1 MEGMLFWFCFC
12 FFCSWQQRVQIS
24 LPSAPSTQRVPMLR
38 LARGH
43 REREKNKCRPP
54 QPARSLSLYHSRQIV
69 FTPDPTTATK
79 DPPAHPI
86 TANQITEAFPFL
98 VSKGHSLSWF
108 FSFNSCKGID
118 PHTHPEPPA
127 PLPRPPPPLHAH
139 TLPSRPLARPLSA
152 RESGG
157 RNRGLSIYTQTVGQP
172 KKPQWIVT
180 HYWNYQALIK
190 LATLSP
196 LGCAHLQLNFSSSD
210 SNREAALAATGC

>member
-1 MEGMLFWFCFC
+1 MIYTIERTSSFFSFTFSPLGGGEGGWKVLLTSTNTAFVCTSTPTGKLSALILAC
-12 FFCSWQQRVQIS
+12 EAS
-24 LPSAPSTQRVPMLR
+24 LGRA
-38 LARGH
+38 
-43 REREKNKCRPP
+43 ENNKCEP
-54 QPARSLSLYHSRQIV
+54 LNLHSASITPGKLFLLRTPRQQLR
-69 FTPDPTTATK
+69 TPTCSSNNSK
-79 DPPAHPI
+79 SNHI
-86 TANQITEAFPFL
+86 GFPLL

-108 FSFNSCKGID
+108 FSFNSCKGIELPPCPPSPSPKH
-118 PHTHPEPPA
+118 PHSH
-127 PLPRPPPPLHAH
+127 
-139 TLPSRPLARPLSA
+139 PLSA

-157 RNRGLSIYTQTVGQP
+157 RNRGLSICTQTVGQP

>member
-1 MEGMLFWFCFC
+1 MVGGGGGGVKVLAYLNKYSQGTSTPTGKLSALILTCGA
-12 FFCSWQQRVQIS
+12 S
-24 LPSAPSTQRVPMLR
+24 LGQV
-38 LARGH
+38 
-43 REREKNKCRPP
+43 ENNKSEPLNLH
-54 QPARSLSLYHSRQIV
+54 SLSPYHSRQIV

-79 DPPAHPI
+79 DPTCSSNNSKSNHI
-86 TANQITEAFPFL
+86 GFPFL

-108 FSFNSCKGID
+108 FSFNSCTGID
-118 PHTHPEPPA
+118 PPLTPPTPPSQHP
-127 PLPRPPPPLHAH
+127 HSH
-139 TLPSRPLARPLSA
+139 PLSA

-157 RNRGLSIYTQTVGQP
+157 RNRGLSICTQTVGQP